1 MSWVLIASGLWVL
14 AATAVAFLPM
24 RTQYAPG
31 LFLLVVAPILMYFL
45 AKEHGAVVFA
55 LALAA
60 FLSMF
65 RRPLTYFAR
74 RMLGRQSEPR
84 E

>member
-1 MSWVLIASGLWVL
+1 MSLILILACLWVL
-14 AATAVAFLPM
+14 AATGVAFLPM
-24 RTQYAPG
+24 RTQFAPG
-31 LFLLVVAPILMYFL
+31 LLLLVAAPILMYFI
-45 AKEHGAVVFA
+45 AKEHGLVVFL

-65 RRPLTYFAR
+65 RRPLIYYAR
-74 RMLGRQSEPR
+74 RVLGRHSEPQ

>member
-1 MSWVLIASGLWVL
+1 MSGVLIAAALWVL
-14 AATAVAFLPM
+14 AATGVAFLPM
-24 RTQYAPG
+24 RTQVIPG
-31 LFLLVVAPILMYFL
+31 LLLLVAAPILMYFI
-45 AKEHGAVVFA
+45 AKEHGALVFA

-65 RRPLTYFAR
+65 RRPLIYFAR
-74 RMLGRQSEPR
+74 RVLGRVSEPR